1 MTDAA
6 VGIRMHSGWGAL
18 LTVSG
23 DVAMI
28 EVIDRK
34 RIVVADPNIPGAS
47 QPYHFAAK
55 VGLLEAKKYL
65 SNCAK
70 VSQQLA
76 LAAIH
81 TLVRELNS
89 REYRIVGSAVLLASG
104 RPLPVLPEILA
115 SHPLIHTAEGE
126 FFRAVLWKACETL
139 DIPVTGI
146 PERDLDECAHAV
158 FGKISTQVWR
168 RISGLKSSLGS
179 PWTQD
184 QKKASLAASLVLA
197 ACGRDMRLREHRP
210 SLDIDPT

>member
-6 VGIRMHSGWGAL
+6 IGIRMHSGWGAL
-18 LTVSG
+18 LATSG
-23 DVAMI
+23 DAAMV

-34 RIVVADPNIPGAS
+34 RIVIADPGNVPGAT

-55 VGLLEAKKYL
+55 MALPEAKKYL

-70 VSQQLA
+70 VSEHLA
-76 LAAIH
+76 LTAIQ
-81 TLVRELNS
+81 TVVRELHS

-104 RPLPVLPEILA
+104 RTLPTLPEILA

-126 FFRAVLWKACETL
+126 FFRTVFWRACESL

-146 PERDLDECAHAV
+146 RERDLDECAHAL
-158 FGKISTQVWR
+158 FGKVSPQVWR

-179 PWTQD
+179 PWTED
-184 QKKASLAASLVLA
+184 QKKASLAASIVLA
-197 ACGRDMRLREHRP
+197 AYGRGVRLPQATGVR
-210 SLDIDPT
+210 